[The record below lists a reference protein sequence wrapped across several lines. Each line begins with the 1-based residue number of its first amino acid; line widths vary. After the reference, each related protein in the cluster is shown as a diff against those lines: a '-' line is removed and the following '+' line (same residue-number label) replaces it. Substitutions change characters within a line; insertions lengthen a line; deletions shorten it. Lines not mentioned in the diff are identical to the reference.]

1 MKVFTKA
8 LALSSM
14 MAASVF
20 FSSHLFA
27 AKDHGSNHSEAHADG
42 LVTVKSSH
50 SVADTADKLEAV
62 LTSKGMTVFT
72 RINHAAGAKKVG
84 KELRPTELVIFG
96 NPKVGTPIM
105 QCAQSVA
112 IDLPQ
117 KMLIWQDAK
126 GDTWLGY
133 NNPTYLKKRHN
144 IKGCDAVLKK
154 VSGALGKFAAAA
166 SK

>member
-8 LALSSM
+8 LALSS
-14 MAASVF
+14 ALTASVF
-20 FSSHLFA
+20 FTSHLFA
-27 AKDHGSNHSEAHADG
+27 AHHGGGHDKAHSNG

-62 LTSKGMTVFT
+62 LKSKGMTVFT

-133 NNPTYLKKRHN
+133 NDPAHLKKRHS
-144 IKGCDAVLKK
+144 IEGCDAVLKK
-154 VSGALGKFAAAA
+154 VTGALGKFAAAA